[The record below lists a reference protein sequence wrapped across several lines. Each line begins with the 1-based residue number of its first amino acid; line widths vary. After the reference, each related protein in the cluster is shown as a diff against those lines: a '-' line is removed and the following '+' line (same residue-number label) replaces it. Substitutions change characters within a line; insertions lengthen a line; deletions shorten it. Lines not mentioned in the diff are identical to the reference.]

1 MLFICHFSELSE
13 GNVRMMAYQLSL
25 SLPVLISHYLS
36 PHTPCTRHMGLPLLL
51 TFSTYTCP
59 LPGPSH
65 WPFQCPGR
73 LFPHSHTVRGL
84 LRSGLRPVLRPPLTT
99 LWSSGHV
106 TPHSAPWFR
115 IVFVFCLPP
124 LLECLLPKDSD
135 FVLVTGVTSV
145 PDTEQVFSNYPSREW
160 ICKRQMDFAAGR
172 LQSANN
178 LTSFFPSL

>member
-99 LWSSGHV
+99 LWSSGHM

-115 IVFVFCLPP
+115 IVFVSKACNFFFVPIFLFQ
-124 LLECLLPKDSD
+124 DS
-135 FVLVTGVTSV
+135 
-145 PDTEQVFSNYPSREW
+145 FS
-160 ICKRQMDFAAGR
+160 
-172 LQSANN
+172 
-178 LTSFFPSL
+178 LTLIILGPIKFS